1 MSMKKFHQVYNV
13 IVDEEIR
20 DAIADVCGKDC
31 KCITEADVQKAM
43 KTIGMGNPVASGS
56 VSGDIPARVQLE
68 NKKYY
73 KLLLSFDSVI
83 PEVGVFD
90 VIVEGFPSINI
101 IELGEA
107 TSLWKVTS
115 ILSDLMLQIENIQ
128 GSYDIKYK
136 LYELPFKF

>member
-13 IVDEEIR
+13 IVDEKIR
-20 DAIADVCGKDC
+20 DSIADVCGKDS
-31 KCITEADVQKAM
+31 KRITEADVQKAM
-43 KTIGMGNPVASGS
+43 KTIGMGSPVASGS
-56 VSGDIPARVQLE
+56 VSVDIPARVQLE

-73 KLLLSFDSVI
+73 KLLLSFDSTI

-90 VIVEGFPSINI
+90 VIVENYPNI
-101 IELGEA
+101 EIVELGKA

-115 ILSDLMLQIENIQ
+115 VISDLMLQIENIQ
-128 GSYDIKYK
+128 GSFDIKYK